1 MMSKCL
7 SNILISIVIILNS
20 TICFCL
26 GEIYAINEINKE
38 PKAIDVYRGKTELKI
53 DSINGVTQ
61 DTLVL
66 WKNTTSIYSET
77 K

>member
-1 MMSKCL
+1 MSKCL
-7 SNILISIVIILNS
+7 SNILISIVIVLNS

-26 GEIYAINEINKE
+26 GEINAINEINKE
-38 PKAIDVYRGKTELKI
+38 PKAIDVYRGKTTLKI
-53 DSINGVTQ
+53 SYMDSIPQ

-66 WKNTTSIYSET
+66 WKNTTPL